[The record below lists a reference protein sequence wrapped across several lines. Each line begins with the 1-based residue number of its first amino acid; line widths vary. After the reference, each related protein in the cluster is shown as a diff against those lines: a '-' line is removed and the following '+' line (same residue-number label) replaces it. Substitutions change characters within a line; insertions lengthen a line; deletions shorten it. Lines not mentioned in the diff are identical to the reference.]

1 MRIAD
6 SAISLAGN
14 FKIIFPI
21 ILFAVFS
28 LPDVLRRKRTYKKRR
43 KSRSFPIPAR
53 QEKKKRDPLIA
64 ETKEKEIRQENT
76 ASFPAAIVGPDKKA
90 ATIASP
96 MRSSARRRPV
106 SGDGWHEVAPEAQDL
121 YAGIIW
127 SEILQPP
134 LAIRS
139 RQHRK

>member
-28 LPDVLRRKRTYKKRR
+28 LPDVLRRKRTYKKHRR
-43 KSRSFPIPAR
+43 SRSFPIPAR

-76 ASFPAAIVGPDKKA
+76 ASFSASIVGPDKKA
-90 ATIASP
+90 ATIGASV
-96 MRSSARRRPV
+96 RSSVHRRAA
-106 SGDGWHEVAPEAQDL
+106 SIDGWREVAPEAQDV

>member
-6 SAISLAGN
+6 SIIALAGS
-14 FKIIFPI
+14 FKIIVPI
-21 ILFAVFS
+21 ILFVVFS
-28 LPDVLRRKRTYKKRR
+28 LPDILRRKRTYKKRR
-43 KSRSFPIPAR
+43 RSRSVPIPAR
-53 QEKKKRDPLIA
+53 QEKERREPLRA
-64 ETKEKEIRQENT
+64 ATTAKEICQEPAVFSP
-76 ASFPAAIVGPDKKA
+76 ASPVSGDKKA

-96 MRSSARRRPV
+96 MRSSARWRPV
-106 SGDGWHEVAPEAQDL
+106 SGDGWHEVAPEAQDV

-134 LAIRS
+134 LTIRS

>member
-6 SAISLAGN
+6 SIIALAGS
-14 FKIIFPI
+14 FKIIVPI
-21 ILFAVFS
+21 ILFVVFS
-28 LPDVLRRKRTYKKRR
+28 LPDILRRKRTYKKRR
-43 KSRSFPIPAR
+43 RSRSVPIPAR
-53 QEKKKRDPLIA
+53 QEKERREPLRA
-64 ETKEKEIRQENT
+64 ATTAKEIRQEPVVSSPVST
-76 ASFPAAIVGPDKKA
+76 VGPDKKA
-90 ATIASP
+90 ATIGASV
-96 MRSSARRRPV
+96 RSSVHRRAA
-106 SGDGWHEVAPEAQDL
+106 SIDGWREVAPEAQDV

>member
-6 SAISLAGN
+6 SIIALAGS
-14 FKIIFPI
+14 FKIIVPI
-21 ILFAVFS
+21 ILFVVFS
-28 LPDVLRRKRTYKKRR
+28 LPDILRRKRTYKKRR
-43 KSRSFPIPAR
+43 RSRSVPIPAR
-53 QEKKKRDPLIA
+53 QEKGRREPLRA
-64 ETKEKEIRQENT
+64 ATTAKEICQEPAVSSS
-76 ASFPAAIVGPDKKA
+76 ASPVSRDKKA